1 MESIS
6 FRVDKDVK
14 DYLVQRYE
22 ESEFTFFSEYM
33 RRMTGLGGV
42 KYPKLNL
49 SSKDKKVASIF
60 YLIYSLFISLE
71 YEMMNKV
78 KKSPEHKE
86 DMYGYWKECVSSLRI
101 VLDMYINEI
110 DREGVLNSE
119 EDDLSSDIANL
130 ISAIFERE
138 NDNGGSR
145 SLKKLKKVIEK
156 EFNLRLKKEVT

>member
-33 RRMTGLGGV
+33 RRMTGLGVV

-101 VLDMYINEI
+101 VLEI
-110 DREGVLNSE
+110 GRASCRERV
-119 EDDLSSDIANL
+119 
-130 ISAIFERE
+130 
-138 NDNGGSR
+138 
-145 SLKKLKKVIEK
+145 
-156 EFNLRLKKEVT
+156 